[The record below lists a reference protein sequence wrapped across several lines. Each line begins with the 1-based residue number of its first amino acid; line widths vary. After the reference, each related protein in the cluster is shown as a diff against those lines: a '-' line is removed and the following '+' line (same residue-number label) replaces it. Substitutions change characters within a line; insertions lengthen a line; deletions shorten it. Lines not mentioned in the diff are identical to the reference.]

1 MMRTRFI
8 NIIENNS
15 EAIARRWAKVV
26 GSSEFTETYRK
37 LSQDE
42 LTSMAK
48 TVYENLGRWMGPE
61 TSQAEI
67 GRVYTE
73 IGVKRYLQGYPLCE
87 IHYAVHFTKAV
98 LLNYIFSEG
107 LLPDT
112 LTLYRANAFIME
124 ISDFFDL
131 AVFYTTRGF
140 QEALY
145 KKLLSEKNIN
155 KDTLKDIFPV
165 NSFYFEAE
173 PDFKSFERAM
183 GGFNLFKVK

>member
-1 MMRTRFI
+1 MIRTRFI
-8 NIIENNS
+8 NIIGNNS
-15 EAIARRWAKVV
+15 DAIARRWAKVV
-26 GSSEFTETYRK
+26 GSSEFTETYGK

-48 TVYENLGRWMGPE
+48 TVYENLGWWLGPE
-61 TSQAEI
+61 TSQSEI
-67 GRVYTE
+67 GRVYTG
-73 IGVKRYLQGYPLCE
+73 IGAKRYLQEYPLCE
-87 IHYAVHFTKAV
+87 IHYAIHFTKAV

-112 LTLYRANAFIME
+112 LTLYRANAFLLE

-131 AVFYTTRGF
+131 AIFYTTRGF

-145 KKLLSEKNIN
+145 KKLLSEKSLT
-155 KDTLKDIFPV
+155 KERLKDIFPV

-173 PDFKSFERAM
+173 QDFKSFERAM